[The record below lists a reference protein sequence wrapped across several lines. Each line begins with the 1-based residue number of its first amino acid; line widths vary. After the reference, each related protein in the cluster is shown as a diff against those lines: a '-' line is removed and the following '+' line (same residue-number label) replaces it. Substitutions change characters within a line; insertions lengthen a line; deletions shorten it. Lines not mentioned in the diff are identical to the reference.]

1 MRNLLRSVLCGS
13 ALFMGLALT
22 SANASE
28 SRLFT
33 FAISCTGSAQLVTL
47 NAGGLGA
54 AASRFIQSAEISIF
68 DNPAAL
74 TFIVL
79 EALTDPNKTL
89 ITLGKGQINNRGDF
103 TGFYSIPSA
112 EGIIP
117 FTLFGACTGGG
128 TLQGL
133 VTIGFFS

>member
-1 MRNLLRSVLCGS
+1 LGVAS
-13 ALFMGLALT
+13 A
-22 SANASE
+22 
-28 SRLFT
+28 
-33 FAISCTGSAQLVTL
+33 
-47 NAGGLGA
+47 
-54 AASRFIQSAEISIF
+54 RFVQSAEVSII
-68 DNPAAL
+68 DNPQAL
-74 TFIVL
+74 SFIVL

-89 ITLGKGQINNRGDF
+89 ITLGKGQINNRGYF